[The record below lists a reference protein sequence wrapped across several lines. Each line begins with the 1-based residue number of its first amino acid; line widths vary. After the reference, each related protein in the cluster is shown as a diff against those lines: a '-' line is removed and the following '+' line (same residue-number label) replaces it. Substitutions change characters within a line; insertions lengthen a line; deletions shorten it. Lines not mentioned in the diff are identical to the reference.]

1 MIGGNG
7 GESDVFTLQARV
19 RELEG
24 ALAGAETA
32 ASVLR
37 VALAGAEAEV
47 RALRAA
53 FALRRAVPGGESGAN
68 GENAANGCGNG

>member
-1 MIGGNG
+1 MNGG
-7 GESDVFTLQARV
+7 GESEFELRARI
-19 RELEG
+19 RALESELSSSCTIE
-24 ALAGAETA
+24 E
-32 ASVLR
+32 VLR
-37 VALAGAEAEV
+37 AALAGAEAEV